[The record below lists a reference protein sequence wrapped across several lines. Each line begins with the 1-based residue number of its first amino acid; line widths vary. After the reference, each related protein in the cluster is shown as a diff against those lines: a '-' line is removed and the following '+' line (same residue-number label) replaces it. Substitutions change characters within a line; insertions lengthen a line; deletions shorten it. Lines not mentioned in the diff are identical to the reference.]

1 MDSGGPPGFQKIQ
14 PPGRSRAF
22 YVHKATMK
30 RLYKKTEVA
39 ELLRVNNITGVDIE
53 VSIPTFYS

>member
-1 MDSGGPPGFQKIQ
+1 
-14 PPGRSRAF
+14 
-22 YVHKATMK
+22 MK

-53 VSIPTFYS
+53 VSIPTF